1 MAEWKDLRIDM
12 SRLKSDI
19 ETLSKIGR
27 SPEGALGR
35 HAFEPPYEEARAW
48 LKGRVAEAGIEGRDD
63 PAGNTFGRV
72 GPKDGPCVMSGSH
85 IDTVPDGGPLDG
97 AFGVLSALEVA
108 RSLKDS
114 GLDLPFGFECAAF
127 VEEEGRFL
135 DCMGSKAMAG
145 QLDLEE
151 VAHATDPHGK
161 KLTDAMKGAGFDP
174 ARIAEAQRPKGDVKA
189 YIEIHIEQGPVLEQ
203 AKLSIGVVEAI
214 VGINHTR
221 VIFEGEPDHAGT
233 TPMDLRKDAFTGAA
247 EYAYRMRQTVLAEGT
262 KDRARIT
269 FGIVDLLPGAA
280 NIVPYEVSMMQEIR
294 DVSDDKVDMLYA
306 KGEALAREI
315 AEKHKL
321 GMRYE
326 YQSRNLAAAMDLDI
340 QAHIREAA
348 KLLDLPFVDMPSG
361 AGHDAQVVA
370 RVAPAGMIFVPSKG
384 GRSHRRDEWTDWPY
398 LEKGANVLLQ
408 SVLRLLHA

>member
-1 MAEWKDLRIDM
+1 MADWRDLRIDM
-12 SRLKSDI
+12 TRLKSDI

-48 LKGRVAEAGIEGRDD
+48 LKGRMAEAGIEGRDD

-72 GPKDGPCVMSGSH
+72 GPRDGPCVMSGSH

-145 QLDLEE
+145 QLDLDE
-151 VAHATDPHGK
+151 VAHATDPNGR
-161 KLTDAMKGAGFDP
+161 KLTEAMASAGFDP
-174 ARIAEAQRPKGDVKA
+174 ARIPEAQRPMDSVKA
-189 YIEIHIEQGPVLEQ
+189 YVEIHIEQGPVLESED
-203 AKLSIGVVEAI
+203 LPIGVVEAI

-247 EYAYRMRQTVLAEGT
+247 EYAYRMRRLVLEEGT
-262 KDRARIT
+262 KERARIT
-269 FGIVDLLPGAA
+269 FGIVDLEPGAS

-294 DVSDDKVDMLYA
+294 DVSDEVVDALYA
-306 KGEALAREI
+306 KGEALA
-315 AEKHKL
+315 AEVARAHRL
-321 GMRYE
+321 GVRYE
-326 YQSRNLAAAMDLDI
+326 YQSRNRAAAMDPAI
-340 QAHIREAA
+340 QARIREAA
-348 KLLDLPFVDMPSG
+348 EALDLPYIDMPSG
-361 AGHDAQVVA
+361 AGHDAQVVS